1 MAAERKLKAEIDRT
15 LKKVIEGQE
24 VFEDL
29 WKQVEITTVSL
40 FEAVLQRL
48 RRCGM
53 QVHDCENGNQR
64 EKLESELKKEI
75 KKLQRLREQIKT
87 WCVNKSRPDT
97 MQCGVHYH
105 VTQECQLR
113 YQR

>member
-29 WKQVEITTVSL
+29 WKQVDMMYDVNGAVSQL
-40 FEAVLQRL
+40 C
-48 RRCGM
+48 RCGM

-87 WCVNKSRPDT
+87 WCVIQGAATRQMLNRAA
-97 MQCGVHYH
+97 M
-105 VTQECQLR
+105 
-113 YQR
+113 